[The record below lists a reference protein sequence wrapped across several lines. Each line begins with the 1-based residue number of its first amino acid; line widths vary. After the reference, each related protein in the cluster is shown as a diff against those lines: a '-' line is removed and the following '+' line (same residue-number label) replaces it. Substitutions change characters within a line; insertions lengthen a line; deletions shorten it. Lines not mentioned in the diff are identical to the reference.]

1 MSDLTLF
8 YAENVESEITEEIAL
23 SERFKDAEGKPLLWK
38 IRSVSENETSIIRK
52 ESAKKVKVK
61 GVYQT
66 ETDSDLFTAK
76 LVVAGVVHPNLK
88 DAGLQS
94 SYGVMGADSLIRK
107 MLLAGEY
114 TTLIERIQTLSGFDR
129 DINDLMDNVK
139 NS

>member
-1 MSDLTLF
+1 M
-8 YAENVESEITEEIAL
+8 
-23 SERFKDAEGKPLLWK
+23 
-38 IRSVSENETSIIRK
+38 
-52 ESAKKVKVK
+52 K

-76 LVVAGVVHPNLK
+76 LVVAGVVYPNLK
-88 DAGLQS
+88 DAGLQA

-129 DINDLMDNVK
+129 NIDDLVQQVK
-139 NS
+139 N